1 MNLIIDG
8 VDKGEAISLI
18 EEVKEGFDPEKVQ
31 VVSEP
36 RSNKVGSAG
45 FYSRHVVRGLDLP
58 HVYLWEGS
66 WISRIVEQK
75 MVGATPSEFEYEF
88 LNHRLNLNRGD
99 HFVLLPDTRLHY
111 YSLFPQEELEDGYV
125 PQHIL
130 EKRYDLFQDYATKWG
145 YETLHTD
152 FSDEA
157 FQQNVLISRRAAV
170 YNQHPFHSTD
180 YVGPEKPVATF
191 VGDSNQG
198 FGFQHRPFHSVDMSR
213 YFEPFGRTAIF
224 EFGYCSVQGF
234 QNIHGTKW
242 EKTLLKRPIMV
253 GAKAR
258 NISNVF
264 PHVEIDFGHRTDA
277 KVELFGRE
285 ARETLSLM
293 GLAI

>member
-58 HVYLWEGS
+58 HVYFWEGS

-180 YVGPEKPVATF
+180 YVGPENPLQPLLVIQIKDLGSNTDRFIALTCPDILNHSGEQRFLNSVIVRFKGFKTFTVQNGKKPF
-191 VGDSNQG
+191 
-198 FGFQHRPFHSVDMSR
+198 
-213 YFEPFGRTAIF
+213 
-224 EFGYCSVQGF
+224 
-234 QNIHGTKW
+234 
-242 EKTLLKRPIMV
+242 
-253 GAKAR
+253 
-258 NISNVF
+258 
-264 PHVEIDFGHRTDA
+264 
-277 KVELFGRE
+277 
-285 ARETLSLM
+285 
-293 GLAI
+293 